1 MPTTSKVF
9 FDANIL
15 LYSIDGSAGAKQKR
29 CQALLEK
36 AEEEKTGV
44 ISTQVLQEFYSIA
57 TRKFKMDPLAAKEA
71 LIALEVHEIVV
82 VSPVLIQSAVDCQVI
97 NKISFWDALIVVAAE
112 AALCESICTEDLNSG
127 QRIRGMR
134 IENPFQ

>member
-9 FDANIL
+9 FDTNII
-15 LYSIDGSAGAKQKR
+15 LYSIDGSAGAKR
-29 CQALLEK
+29 SLSQAMLEK
-36 AEEEKTGV
+36 AEKDGNGV
-44 ISTQVLQEFYSIA
+44 ISTQVLQEFYTIA

-82 VSPVLIQSAVDCQVI
+82 LSPVLIQSAVDCQVI
-97 NKISFWDALIVVAAE
+97 NRISFWDALIVVAAE
-112 AALCESICTEDLNSG
+112 AALCETICTEDLNPG